1 MATLFHNPLCPFSR
15 KIRLIMGEKK
25 FAADMVEE
33 RPWERRLDFLMLNPS
48 GEVPVLEGEVGTIA
62 SHYAISEWLEEKGGA
77 AKLFPD
83 SGLGRAEVR
92 RLISWFDD
100 KFHKEVG
107 SLIIH
112 EKIDRR
118 FMNHEQGG
126 GTPDMEN
133 VRIGLHNL
141 KIHLEYICYLLS
153 QRDWLA
159 GQELSLADITAA
171 AHLSCLD
178 YTGDVVWRE
187 WPDAREWYAKLKSR
201 PSFRSLLSDHLAGLR
216 PASHYTDLDF

>member
-1 MATLFHNPLCPFSR
+1 MVLGKKGEYCIITMVSFYVYDITFLVLFTIGVVFFLRTR
-15 KIRLIMGEKK
+15 KKDLSKEGWMFMYRTK
-25 FAADMVEE
+25 FGVKAM
-33 RPWERRLDFLMLNPS
+33 
-48 GEVPVLEGEVGTIA
+48 T
-62 SHYAISEWLEEKGGA
+62 
-77 AKLFPD
+77 
-83 SGLGRAEVR
+83 
-92 RLISWFDD
+92 WFDD
-100 KFHKEVG
+100 KFHKEVS

-178 YTGDVVWRE
+178 YTGDIVWRE

>member
-1 MATLFHNPLCPFSR
+1 
-15 KIRLIMGEKK
+15 
-25 FAADMVEE
+25 
-33 RPWERRLDFLMLNPS
+33 
-48 GEVPVLEGEVGTIA
+48 
-62 SHYAISEWLEEKGGA
+62 
-77 AKLFPD
+77 
-83 SGLGRAEVR
+83 
-92 RLISWFDD
+92 
-100 KFHKEVG
+100 
-107 SLIIH
+107 
-112 EKIDRR
+112 
-118 FMNHEQGG
+118 
-126 GTPDMEN
+126 
-133 VRIGLHNL
+133 LHNL